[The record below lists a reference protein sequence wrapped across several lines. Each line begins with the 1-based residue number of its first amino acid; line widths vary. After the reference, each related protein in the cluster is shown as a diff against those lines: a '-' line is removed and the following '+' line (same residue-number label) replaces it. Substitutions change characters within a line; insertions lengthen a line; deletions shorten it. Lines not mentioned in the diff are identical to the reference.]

1 VRLARQAIGL
11 GVSTLSLLAGFWL
24 IAAPW
29 LLGYQAGIA
38 SGWSGVTL
46 TQFWT
51 GIGVVVAA
59 ALTLWG
65 YAAALV
71 AEVRGRAEEEA
82 AGLPAEAARGGVA
95 RPREAEATV
104 GAAVSADAAEPGV
117 AAAAGSMADGG
128 VTPALGGAPLAPAGR
143 APADDAR
150 PAEEPQAARS
160 DAADLAAGVDI
171 ERVLLP
177 IATALLADL
186 TRRQGTNAHEGTHGE
201 ESR

>member
-1 VRLARQAIGL
+1 MRLARRAIGL

-51 GIGVVVAA
+51 GIGVVVAS

-71 AEVRGRAEEEA
+71 VDVRGGIEEA
-82 AGLPAEAARGGVA
+82 AGLPAEAARGEVA

-104 GAAVSADAAEPGV
+104 GAPVSAGAAEPGV

-143 APADDAR
+143 GPADDAR